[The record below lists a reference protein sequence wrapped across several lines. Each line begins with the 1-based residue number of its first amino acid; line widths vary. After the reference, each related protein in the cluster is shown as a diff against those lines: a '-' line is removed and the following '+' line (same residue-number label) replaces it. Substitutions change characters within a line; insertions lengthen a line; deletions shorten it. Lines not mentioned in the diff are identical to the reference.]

1 MAAEKRLAK
10 WTRSG
15 ACRYGK
21 EGPTAAGAA
30 ILDQA
35 WTPTGEAVLGPV
47 LGSQIGEFK
56 SLQGPDNGENSQGSS
71 YGSGWYGY
79 VYKGL
84 RQVLGDTVC
93 LPLSPVYIGG
103 CSLATPRQT
112 LWGLPQVRMET
123 HPGPQ
128 HLHN

>member
-15 ACRYGK
+15 ASRYGK
-21 EGPTAAGAA
+21 EGPKAPGAA

-35 WTPTGEAVLGPV
+35 WTPMGEAVLGPV

-56 SLQGPDNGENSQGSS
+56 SLQGPNNGENSQGSS

-79 VYKGL
+79 GYKGL
-84 RQVLGDTVC
+84 RQVLRDTRGP
-93 LPLSPVYIGG
+93 PLSRCHCGCGG
-103 CSLATPRQT
+103 PR
-112 LWGLPQVRMET
+112 
-123 HPGPQ
+123 
-128 HLHN
+128 